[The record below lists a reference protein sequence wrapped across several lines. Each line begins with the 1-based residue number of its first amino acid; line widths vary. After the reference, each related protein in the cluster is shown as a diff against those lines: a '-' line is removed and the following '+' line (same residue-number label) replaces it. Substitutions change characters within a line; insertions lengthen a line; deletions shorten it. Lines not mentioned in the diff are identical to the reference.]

1 MIDYLLRYDDE
12 DDGKYQEE
20 MMAMLKNTDRD
31 ERNVLE
37 TYITKDIGNVFFY
50 WTGLIH
56 SFCHFRPGG
65 EVLGSPHQQV
75 LSTSKPL
82 TPFILF
88 PFNSNG
94 HPDHSEKLMIC
105 LDISPTIGLNSNVF
119 NPITRNKK
127 KILTHPIIN
136 TYIMVKYSC
145 YSIIFLFTLI
155 VKILFAILLSC
166 LPLMLNANNA
176 NNANNNTNSANTD
189 DNKANNTDDK
199 NCIRDDYYLFWT
211 VYALT
216 IGTTFSN

>member
-1 MIDYLLRYDDE
+1 
-12 DDGKYQEE
+12 
-20 MMAMLKNTDRD
+20 
-31 ERNVLE
+31 
-37 TYITKDIGNVFFY
+37 
-50 WTGLIH
+50 
-56 SFCHFRPGG
+56 
-65 EVLGSPHQQV
+65 
-75 LSTSKPL
+75 
-82 TPFILF
+82 
-88 PFNSNG
+88 
-94 HPDHSEKLMIC
+94 MIC

-176 NNANNNTNSANTD
+176 TNTNSANTD
-189 DNKANNTDDK
+189 DNNANNTDNKD
-199 NCIRDDYYLFWT
+199 CIRDDYYLFWT